1 MIKNLVING
10 QKVPKDFI
18 IEYEVPTQDWPY
30 WVFHTDENSKL
41 IATGNVSFEEV
52 KDDSEN

>member
-1 MIKNLVING
+1 MIKNLIING

-18 IEYEVPTQDWPY
+18 IEYEVPTQEWPY

-52 KDDSEN
+52 KDEIR